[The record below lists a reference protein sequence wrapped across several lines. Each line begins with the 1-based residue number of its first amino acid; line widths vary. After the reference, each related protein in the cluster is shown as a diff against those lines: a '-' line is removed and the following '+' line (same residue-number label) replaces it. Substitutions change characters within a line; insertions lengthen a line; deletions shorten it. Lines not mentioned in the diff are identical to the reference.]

1 MAGYDEIAH
10 SYDSVNGADYEALV
24 KFISGKLKEN
34 GLKSGELVLDLGCG
48 TGILTKAL
56 YNEGYDM
63 IGVDG
68 SEGMLFEARE
78 REPGILWLQQDIREF
93 ELYGTVRAI
102 VCTFDV
108 LNHIGG
114 EDIAHVFDLC
124 ANYLDDDGV
133 FLFDLCTEERFLS
146 LSGGCTVT
154 EGEDDLCIIRL
165 EYDEKEKI
173 AEHNLTVFYRGGEGY
188 LREDTTVTEYCY
200 GEDEIRKM
208 LSGAG
213 FYNIETTGSFS
224 PSEDKEHRICIS
236 CRRKN
241 RR

>member
-1 MAGYDEIAH
+1 MSGYDKVAH
-10 SYDSVNGADYEALV
+10 SYDSVNGADYEALIR
-24 KFISGKLKEN
+24 FTYGKLKEN
-34 GLKSGELVLDLGCG
+34 GLKRGDLVLDLGCG

-56 YNEGYDM
+56 YDEGYDM

-68 SEGMLFEARE
+68 SEGMLSEARE

-93 ELYGTVRAI
+93 ELYGTVKAI

-108 LNHIGG
+108 LNHIPPA
-114 EDIAHVFDLC
+114 DIAPVFDLC
-124 ANYLDDDGV
+124 SNYLDDNGLL
-133 FLFDLCTEERFLS
+133 LFDLCTEERFLS

-154 EGEDDLCIIRL
+154 EGEEDLCIIRL

-173 AEHNLTVFYRGGEGY
+173 AEHTLTVFYREGEGY

-200 GEDEIRKM
+200 GEDEIEKM

-213 FYNIETTGSFS
+213 FYNIEATGSFS
-224 PSEDKEHRICIS
+224 PSEDKEHRTCIS
-236 CRRKN
+236 CRRKK
-241 RR
+241 RG